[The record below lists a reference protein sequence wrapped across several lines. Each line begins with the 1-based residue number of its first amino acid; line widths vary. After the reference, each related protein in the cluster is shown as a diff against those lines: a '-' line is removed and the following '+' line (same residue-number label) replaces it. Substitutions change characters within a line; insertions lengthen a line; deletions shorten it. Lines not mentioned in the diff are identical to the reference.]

1 MVHLF
6 IKVARVMIGL
16 DPVPPQKLS
25 SSSLTQ
31 ATFQMKDF
39 FPLEEIRSLEVHLN
53 GSNRMKKASIAE
65 DENDESHAKKKRKRS
80 KKEPKSSIAET
91 FMSRAISAY
100 KKNARRS
107 SSSVSLA
114 VTSLSNYDNGGT
126 LDITPFESLLLSVVV
141 SQGFPVFDTNWIGFV
156 EEVGT
161 SMHDLQLT
169 FPAMTYVLINAAQE
183 WVKVFQIRHAEA
195 AYKLEELKRN
205 GASSEDLVKAI
216 NAEASASDA
225 LQVKKALLAH
235 SEYCVKD
242 KYLFTLSMIEFI
254 TKVSNAGQ
262 DDRKIINHGDA
273 LANNGLGNRVLDWF
287 RKQLKMWN
295 SALKNKC
302 VAFSSKTSNSS
313 TTRAVSESCAASLD
327 KKACRAILSQIA
339 QQTRLRSIMIQNDAQ
354 KFSKMLSTA
363 IRASERAK
371 DTWEKK
377 PSWWSSRSA
386 IEEDVKDD
394 YNLLTNVVS
403 SGYSNL
409 NLVQV
414 FGGRARL
421 LTGESL
427 TVASIQSRI
436 YHLTRELAIQQET
449 EEMTLIVEQ
458 NRARNFSI
466 RSAEKR
472 NDGGTKGCDPIT
484 KKKAK
489 ACIQPTL
496 GAYFKEK
503 KISTGPI
510 SSKKPEVIE
519 IDVCD

>member
-1 MVHLF
+1 
-6 IKVARVMIGL
+6 MIGL

-31 ATFQMKDF
+31 AAFQMKDF
-39 FPLEEIRSLEVHLN
+39 FPLEEIRSLEVNLN
-53 GSNRMKKASIAE
+53 GSNGMKKASIAE
-65 DENDESHAKKKRKRS
+65 DENNESHAKKKRKRS
-80 KKEPKSSIAET
+80 KKESKSSIAET
-91 FMSRAISAY
+91 FMSKAISAY
-100 KKNARRS
+100 KKNVRRS

-114 VTSLSNYDNGGT
+114 ITSLNNNDNGGT

-156 EEVGT
+156 EEVGS

-205 GASSEDLVKAI
+205 GASSGDLVKAI

-225 LQVKKALLAH
+225 LQMKKELLAH
-235 SEYCVKD
+235 SEDRVKD

-254 TKVSNAGQ
+254 TKVSNAGR
-262 DDRKIINHGDA
+262 DDRKIINHGDT

-302 VAFSSKTSNSS
+302 AAFSSKTSNSS
-313 TTRAVSESCAASLD
+313 TTKAVSESCAASLD

-371 DTWEKK
+371 DFWENR

-386 IEEDVKDD
+386 TEENVKDD

-409 NLVQV
+409 NLVQI
-414 FGGRARL
+414 FGERARL
-421 LTGESL
+421 LPGESL
-427 TVASIQSRI
+427 TVASIQSRV

-458 NRARNFSI
+458 NRARNSSM

-472 NDGGTKGCDPIT
+472 NDGGTKVCDPIT

-503 KISTGPI
+503 KISSGPI